1 MNHNYSDTNISV
13 IILIISALFISV
25 LLSHIQK
32 KVMYFNLLVC
42 NINWSSC
49 LSIITTIFVVL

>member
-1 MNHNYSDTNISV
+1 MNYNYSDTNISV
-13 IILIISALFISV
+13 IILIISALLISV
-25 LLSHIQK
+25 LLFHIQK
-32 KVMYFNLLVC
+32 KVMYFNLLLC